1 MSTSKTSPTNK
12 AKILEEALAD
22 TDTISTIEQL
32 LDVDKV
38 ILSLDSE
45 DVESIDSHFADLLSR
60 LGLEDSGYSSYQDI
74 IDSLAATVR

>member
-1 MSTSKTSPTNK
+1 MNTSKTSTTNQ
-12 AKILEEALAD
+12 AIILEEALAD

-38 ILSLDSE
+38 YLSLDNG
-45 DVESIDSHFADLLSR
+45 DVEAIDSHFSDLISY

-74 IDSLAATVR
+74 LDSLGTL

>member
-1 MSTSKTSPTNK
+1 MNTSETSTTNQ
-12 AKILEEALAD
+12 AIILEEALAD

-38 ILSLDSE
+38 YLSLDNG
-45 DVESIDSHFADLLSR
+45 DVEAIDSHFSDLISY

-74 IDSLAATVR
+74 LDSLGTL

>member
-1 MSTSKTSPTNK
+1 MNTSETSPTNK
-12 AKILEEALAD
+12 VTILEEVLAD

-38 ILSLDSE
+38 ILSLDSG
-45 DVESIDSHFADLLSR
+45 DVESIDSHFSDLLSY

-74 IDSLAATVR
+74 LDSLASIVR